1 MGRND
6 HRAASTSPSATLTA
20 WEPHRKLQG
29 SAALE
34 KPPAMVMFML
44 KISTG
49 LTFSAIRLQQENESE
64 HAMNKNECQ
73 NERLSSRTVGI
84 IIIVASLLLFAIGS
98 VIIPVVGSLFAIP
111 FLILGIGMIAA
122 PDSKACKLVMGKL
135 GSKKA

>member
-1 MGRND
+1 
-6 HRAASTSPSATLTA
+6 
-20 WEPHRKLQG
+20 
-29 SAALE
+29 
-34 KPPAMVMFML
+34 
-44 KISTG
+44 
-49 LTFSAIRLQQENESE
+49 
-64 HAMNKNECQ
+64 MNKNECQ

-122 PDSKACKLVMGKL
+122 PDSKACKLVMDKL